1 MQVFSFYT
9 KRQVFTVWDIYY
21 TYEPLDENRRYK
33 ISNYKYLGTVNE
45 QSENIDTIAY
55 NRIRSF
61 KHKDIEFTNNDTF
74 RFGKYEGR
82 KIKDVKDLRYT
93 KWYFKQI
100 EDANHK
106 KFIKDYLY
114 DNWYEFRTSSDG
126 EEYAV
131 SPITIKYE
139 NQRKIKQNDTLKK
152 AINGK
157 KVLLEITSNPKEDG
171 RIIVDGVV
179 YYFPKVVSRYYE
191 GYTYYVPITN
201 GKAKRIKN
209 KIIEANLFELNGQ
222 IFISNF
228 TVVK

>member
-1 MQVFSFYT
+1 MQVFSFYN
-9 KRQVFTVWDIYY
+9 KRQVFTVWDICY

-45 QSENIDTIAY
+45 QPENIDKTAY

-61 KHKDIEFTNNDTF
+61 KKKDIEFTNNDTF

-82 KIKDVKDLRYT
+82 KIKDVKDLKYT

-100 EDANHK
+100 EDSNHK

-114 DNWYEFRTSSDG
+114 DNWYEFRTNSDG
-126 EEYAV
+126 EEYVV

-139 NQRKIKQNDTLKK
+139 EEKKVKQNDALEK

-157 KVLLEITSNPKEDG
+157 KVLLEITSNPREDG
-171 RIIVDGVV
+171 RIVVDGVV
-179 YYFPKVVSRYYE
+179 YYFPKVVSRYYA
-191 GYTYYVPITN
+191 GYIYYVPVTN

-222 IFISNF
+222 VFISNF
-228 TVVK
+228 KVVK

>member
-21 TYEPLDENRRYK
+21 TYETLDENRRYK

-191 GYTYYVPITN
+191 GYIYYVPVTN

-222 IFISNF
+222 VFISNF
-228 TVVK
+228 KVVK

>member
-100 EDANHK
+100 EDTNHK

-157 KVLLEITSNPKEDG
+157 KVLLEIT
-171 RIIVDGVV
+171 
-179 YYFPKVVSRYYE
+179 
-191 GYTYYVPITN
+191 
-201 GKAKRIKN
+201 
-209 KIIEANLFELNGQ
+209 
-222 IFISNF
+222 
-228 TVVK
+228 

>member
-82 KIKDVKDLRYT
+82 KIKDIKDLRYT

-152 AINGK
+152 AINSK

-191 GYTYYVPITN
+191 GYVYYVPVTN

-209 KIIEANLFELNGQ
+209 KIIEAKLFELNGQ
-222 IFISNF
+222 VFISNF
-228 TVVK
+228 KVVK